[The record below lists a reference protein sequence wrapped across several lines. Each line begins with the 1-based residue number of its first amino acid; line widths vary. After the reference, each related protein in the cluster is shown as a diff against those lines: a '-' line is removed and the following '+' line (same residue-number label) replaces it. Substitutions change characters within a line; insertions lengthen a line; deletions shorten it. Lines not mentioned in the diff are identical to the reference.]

1 MLDWSIYETRLGV
14 NGEYGRDRNVSR
26 EREAIFRKY
35 MASPALKTVS
45 VNGTDMY
52 LLINSTDKP
61 SEKKFNTLPDEVVN
75 IGDIILWQ
83 EIHWLVTQVDFDDEI
98 SRSGRIVQCNRQIRW
113 QNPDTY
119 EIIERWCLVTKPYT
133 SNIDEGNVISTSNRE
148 FKVQLPFDSETR
160 LLDVDKRFMLE
171 IINGEPRTYKCTS
184 VDQQTNKY
192 QDIDGGFIVI
202 NVKQDEY
209 DLAKDNSELMVC
221 NYEEPPV
228 TPDPSPTLLKCAIS
242 GRSNI
247 RVGVPR
253 KYTAIFYDED
263 GVTPVEGVVPV
274 WSVDVPAGY
283 DGYVTWS
290 TNGDLVEINVT
301 DAAAIG
307 QVLTVSV
314 VDDGGLYNTATMN
327 VEVVDIYG

>member
-1 MLDWSIYETRLGV
+1 MLDWGVYEARLGV

-26 EREAIFRKY
+26 EREAILRKY

-45 VNGTDMY
+45 VNGADMY

-83 EIHWLVTQVDFDDEI
+83 EMHWLVTQVDFDDEI

-119 EIIERWCLVTKPYT
+119 EIVERWCLVTKPNT

-148 FKVQLPFDSETR
+148 FKVQLPFDAETR
-160 LLDVDKRFMLE
+160 LLDIDKRFMLE
-171 IINGEPRTYKCTS
+171 IINGEPRTYSCTS

-202 NVKQDEY
+202 NVKQDEAGRAGDRA
-209 DLAKDNSELMVC
+209 DLMICDYK
-221 NYEEPPV
+221 EPPD
-228 TPDPSPTLLKCAIS
+228 TPEPSPTLLKCEIS

-247 RVGVPR
+247 RVGISR
-253 KYTAIFYDED
+253 KYTAIFYADDGTTVVD
-263 GVTPVEGVVPV
+263 GVTPVWTVTL
-274 WSVDVPAGY
+274 PAGY
-283 DGYVTWS
+283 EDKLTWS
-290 TNGDLVEINVT
+290 QNDGSIEMTVT
-301 DAAAIG
+301 DEALIG
-307 QVLTVSV
+307 QAIV
-314 VDDGGLYNTATMN
+314 VWLADIDGLYSSVALR
-327 VEVVDIYG
+327 VEVVDII